1 MVPGGGSGMRGDVPV
16 PWYSG
21 TMMPSAWGDGTSLCF
36 FISVFTP
43 SVTPCVDN
51 IPQINSIN
59 AVRVYTNVQASPLC
73 FVQARF
79 GPKIRYTQAS

>member
-51 IPQINSIN
+51 ISSN
-59 AVRVYTNVQASPLC
+59 
-73 FVQARF
+73 
-79 GPKIRYTQAS
+79 